1 MGRLD
6 MHTLQEFV
14 RLARMGTGFRAI
26 ARMLRISPN
35 TEREYRKALDAA
47 GVLVGDPNDLPEPAM
62 LLAVL
67 EKHRPTRLAPQQ
79 ESSVE
84 RWATE
89 VKAMHELGARP
100 VAIFD
105 RLRLEHKDFTG
116 SLSAIKR
123 MWRRLE
129 AEHGP
134 RAEAVAIPVETASGQ
149 VAQVDFGDVGKLYDP
164 ASRVLRR
171 AYVFVMVL
179 GYSRHTFAQIV
190 FDQSTETWIRLHMEA
205 FAYFGGVPAV
215 VVPDNLKAAVIRA
228 AFAIDDKSALN
239 RSYRELARHH
249 GFKIDPA
256 PPYTPEHK
264 GKVESAVKYVKEN
277 FMRARDELDV
287 GVLRPQLGEWLV
299 EIAGKRT
306 HGTTREAP
314 IRRFEAVER
323 AALLPLPRTPH
334 ELAVWHT
341 AKVHTDTHVV
351 FQKAMYSVPW
361 RFIGKQAT
369 VRACGDSVALFFEDT
384 RIATHQRAA
393 PGQRHTNPAHL
404 PEGRRELRHRSQQYW
419 EERADAIGEEVG
431 AYVREVF
438 PSDDVLLQLRTV
450 QAIVTHLEG
459 HPVRRARAACA
470 RARYFAS
477 YTYGALKNIL
487 RKSLDLQPLPDV
499 VLPERGRLEHLRLA
513 RDIKELLAAPL
524 EETDAPH

>member
-47 GVLVGDPNDLPEPAM
+47 GLLVGDPNDLPEPAT

-89 VKAMHELGARP
+89 VKAMHELGAKP

-134 RAEAVAIPVETASGQ
+134 RAEAVAIPVETAPGQ

-179 GYSRHTFAQIV
+179 GYSRHMFVHHARKGGHARAGQALRGSSERGSSELHAWG
-190 FDQSTETWIRLHMEA
+190 DSNLNLRRDGERLLMSIEHRAAAVVIGPRARLGERVGGLKLHVRDDAGPATGPDPEWLMEA
-205 FAYFGGVPAV
+205 INNHRP
-215 VVPDNLKAAVIRA
+215 
-228 AFAIDDKSALN
+228 SA
-239 RSYRELARHH
+239 R
-249 GFKIDPA
+249 
-256 PPYTPEHK
+256 PP
-264 GKVESAVKYVKEN
+264 S
-277 FMRARDELDV
+277 M
-287 GVLRPQLGEWLV
+287 
-299 EIAGKRT
+299 
-306 HGTTREAP
+306 
-314 IRRFEAVER
+314 
-323 AALLPLPRTPH
+323 
-334 ELAVWHT
+334 
-341 AKVHTDTHVV
+341 
-351 FQKAMYSVPW
+351 
-361 RFIGKQAT
+361 
-369 VRACGDSVALFFEDT
+369 
-384 RIATHQRAA
+384 
-393 PGQRHTNPAHL
+393 
-404 PEGRRELRHRSQQYW
+404 
-419 EERADAIGEEVG
+419 
-431 AYVREVF
+431 
-438 PSDDVLLQLRTV
+438 
-450 QAIVTHLEG
+450 
-459 HPVRRARAACA
+459 
-470 RARYFAS
+470 
-477 YTYGALKNIL
+477 
-487 RKSLDLQPLPDV
+487 
-499 VLPERGRLEHLRLA
+499 
-513 RDIKELLAAPL
+513 
-524 EETDAPH
+524 